1 MSETPS
7 VNIPEKESV
16 ALMNWADRLRNI
28 ATLMVIAIHLAAPI
42 AFEYPDLNTSW
53 WWTGNIINSMTRPG
67 VPLFVMLSG
76 FLLLSK
82 DYDLI
87 DFLKRRFSRVII
99 PALFWMSYYLYNN
112 HFINNKPASLKEG
125 LLELVSGPVHYHMWF
140 IYLIIGLYLIYP
152 ILRPWVR
159 QASERDL
166 IYFLLLCMF
175 ATWFYKPLYHFT
187 GQQIGVYFEL
197 LSNNCGHFVLGYYLG
212 QKTCRT
218 SHTGSLSS
226 WPCSD
231 RQLGFIGLGLVLFG
245 TMATSL
251 ASYWLNIGRGD
262 DVKFDVIFYDYL
274 MPNVG
279 IGAIGWFLLAKQWMN
294 NPPLKAFEVA
304 FAAASFG
311 IYFVH
316 VRILD
321 WWAYLGFWH
330 SRWHPIKGLPI
341 LIIQV
346 TLISFIVVAL
356 IRSLPG
362 GKKIT

>member
-1 MSETPS
+1 MSNTPS
-7 VNIPEKESV
+7 VNIPGKENAV
-16 ALMNWADRLRNI
+16 LMNWADRLRNI
-28 ATLMVIAIHLAAPI
+28 ATVMVIAIHLAAPI

-112 HFINNKPASLKEG
+112 HLSNNKPANLKEG
-125 LLELVSGPVHYHMWF
+125 LLELVSGPVHYHIWF

-187 GQQIGVYFEL
+187 GQKIGVYFEL

-212 QKTCRT
+212 QKTCRS
-218 SHTGSLSS
+218 SHSGTLSP
-226 WPCSD
+226 WPCTD
-231 RQLGFIGLGLVLFG
+231 RQLGFIGLALVVLG
-245 TMATSL
+245 TLATSL

-262 DVKFDVIFYDYL
+262 SVTFDVIFYDYL

-279 IGAIGWFLLAKQWMN
+279 IGAIGWFLMAKQWLN
-294 NPPLKAFEVA
+294 NPPLKPFEAAFT
-304 FAAASFG
+304 AASFG

-316 VRILD
+316 VRVLD

-330 SRWHPIKGLPI
+330 SRWHPLKGLPI
-341 LIIQV
+341 LIIQI
-346 TLISFIVVAL
+346 TLISFVVIAL
-356 IRSLPG
+356 IRCLPG